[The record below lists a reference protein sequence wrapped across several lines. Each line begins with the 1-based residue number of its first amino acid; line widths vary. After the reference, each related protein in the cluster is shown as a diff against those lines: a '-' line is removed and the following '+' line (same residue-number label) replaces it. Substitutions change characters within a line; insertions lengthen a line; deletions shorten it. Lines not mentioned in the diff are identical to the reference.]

1 MKDEINFILS
11 NSEEELAK
19 NLHKLS
25 LVNIIKYKEK
35 LTLKFITKY
44 ILNEKYY
51 GLTEEHDIDILMIL
65 KYQKHLT
72 FEQINSAINKED

>member
-1 MKDEINFILS
+1 MKDEINFILN
-11 NSEEELAK
+11 NSEEELVK
-19 NLHKLS
+19 NLHRLS
-25 LVNIIKYKEK
+25 LVNIVKYKEK

-44 ILNEKYY
+44 ILNDKYY

-72 FEQINSAINKED
+72 FDQLTSAIEKED